1 MSTVNSN
8 MSAKVGNFFK
18 RLFVEDGLLENS
30 KKHVSNKISQEI
42 AEQYAKSS
50 RKTVIENIKSG
61 KYKGGLSDGIMQQF
75 DNSSKLSK
83 ALEIDTLTGK
93 AAIQQALTHNAN
105 IGREGGKRLNAEQM
119 KKLIGENKKALDSK
133 VKYGSFVESAKS
145 YYTKPFDRIKNANLS
160 ADERALAGMQF
171 SARVGTTAA
180 GVGLVGTGV
189 HDVFADKENR
199 AGLGGAALN
208 TATMG
213 VVGGGAAGVAAMLRK
228 L

>member
-8 MSAKVGNFFK
+8 MSAKAGNFFK

-30 KKHVSNKISQEI
+30 KKHVSNKISQET
-42 AEQYAKSS
+42 AEQYGKVS
-50 RKTVIENIKSG
+50 RKTVIENAKSG
-61 KYKGGLSDGIMQQF
+61 KYTGGVSEGIKQHL
-75 DNSSKLSK
+75 DDASKLSEK
-83 ALEIDTLTGK
+83 IGDASLTGQ
-93 AAIQQALTHNAN
+93 AATQQALMHNAN
-105 IGREGGKRLNAEQM
+105 IAREGGKQLEAEQM
-119 KKLIGENKKALDSK
+119 KKLIEVNKKTLDSK

-208 TATMG
+208 TVTMG
-213 VVGGGAAGVAAMLRK
+213 VVGGGAAGVATMLRK